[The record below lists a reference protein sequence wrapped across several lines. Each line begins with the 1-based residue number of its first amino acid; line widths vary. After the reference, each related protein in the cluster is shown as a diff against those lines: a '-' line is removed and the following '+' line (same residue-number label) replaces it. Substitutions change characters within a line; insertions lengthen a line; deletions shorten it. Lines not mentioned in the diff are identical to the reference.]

1 MNAKIFWLSIIA
13 IIISFIGGFYLAN
26 TLNRNELMALRGEN
40 ERLKKT
46 ETEKPETDSETNL
59 TDVEIRQKI
68 AEADKN
74 PNNFAFQRDLGLALF
89 RYGAMK
95 QDVNLISESARL
107 LQRAFNNNP
116 KDYDVIVTLGNA
128 FYDVAAIKKDN
139 ANFIKAREYYFK
151 ALEQKAEDADVR
163 ADYGSTFLFAEP
175 TELDKAYSELQRSL
189 QTAPQNERAL
199 KFMTQTLLKQN
210 KREEA
215 EKYFARLKEINPKTP
230 TLNEMNSQM
239 SSGNN
244 SNQK

>member
-1 MNAKIFWLSIIA
+1 MNAKIFWISIIA
-13 IIISFIGGFYLAN
+13 IVISFLGGFYLAN
-26 TLNRNELMALRGEN
+26 TLNRNELMAVRGEN

-46 ETEKPETDSETNL
+46 QTDKPQTDSDTNL
-59 TDVEIRQKI
+59 TDDEIRQKI

-95 QDVNLISESARL
+95 QDVNLISESSRL

-116 KDYDVIVTLGNA
+116 KDYDVIVTLGNT
-128 FYDVAAIKKDN
+128 FYDVAALKKDA
-139 ANFIKAREYYFK
+139 ANFIKAREYYRK
-151 ALEQKAEDADVR
+151 ALEQKADDADVR

-175 TELDKAYSELQRSL
+175 ADLDNAFSELQRSL
-189 QTAPQNERAL
+189 QNDPKNERAL
-199 KFMTQTLLKQN
+199 KFITQTLLKQN
-210 KREEA
+210 KRPEA
-215 EKYFARLKEINPKTP
+215 EKYFVRLKEVNPKAP
-230 TLNEMNSQM
+230 DLNALNSEL